1 MLPTLLGRLQT
12 RLLLIL
18 CIGLPVTAVYSVWLA
33 NRAPVTGPTFP
44 PWIKSFGQVT
54 YDIRPVQI
62 LCLLLL
68 VGVSLDVVYQGLQKF
83 RWDRDWPFA
92 FQFFVSIG
100 EFAIVLA
107 LIGFDV
113 FPFMPARWI
122 GTGEYPYFVLYF
134 ALVFIP
140 SFIALLGFIQI
151 FMVRWRYKGGEWG
164 RS

>member
-12 RLLLIL
+12 RILLVLFVGFPI
-18 CIGLPVTAVYSVWLA
+18 TAVYSVWLA
-33 NRAPVTGPTFP
+33 NPIPVAGKP
-44 PWIKSFGQVT
+44 PWSRTFGQVT

-68 VGVSLDVVYQGLQKF
+68 FGVLFDLLYTGLQRM

-92 FQFFVSIG
+92 FQFFASIG

-107 LIGFDV
+107 LVRFDV
-113 FPFMPARWI
+113 FPFMPAQWI
-122 GTGEYPYFVLYF
+122 GPDDYPYFILQF
-134 ALVFIP
+134 ALIFVP
-140 SFIALLGFIQI
+140 SFIALLGFIQV
-151 FMVRWRYKGGEWG
+151 FMIRWRYNGGEWG